1 MEVGPWFVQGVP
13 ILAKPAPVPGVQI
26 VERGRKVDEE
36 EERERKWKR
45 EGTRPALPWPHPHS
59 KRERKI
65 CICQVFTQGIAARF
79 DYILGQNVLKILN
92 SPDCSLRVL

>member
-59 KRERKI
+59 KREREKF
-65 CICQVFTQGIAARF
+65 VFVRF
-79 DYILGQNVLKILN
+79 SLKELQRDLTIF
-92 SPDCSLRVL
+92 